1 MPLIDRVKLLH
12 IKQNWKRMNLSKVL
26 PELLA
31 YIRELEDMLESGQVT
46 VNVGAI
52 KATIDAG
59 PDGKLGT
66 KDDSVQLSRAKRKP
80 AAKKRA
86 PAKTRAPAKKKS

>member
-1 MPLIDRVKLLH
+1 MPLINRPRLH
-12 IKQNWKRMNLSKVL
+12 EIRKNWKRMNLSRVL
-26 PELLA
+26 PELLS
-31 YIRELEDMLESGQVT
+31 YIAELEEQVQAGQVT

-52 KATIDAG
+52 KATVDAG

-66 KDDSVQLSRAKRKP
+66 EDDSVKLSRAKRKP

-86 PAKTRAPAKKKS
+86 PAKKKS

>member
-1 MPLIDRVKLLH
+1 MPLIKRPRLQEIRK
-12 IKQNWKRMNLSKVL
+12 NWKRMNLSRVL

-31 YIRELEDMLESGQVT
+31 YIRELEGMLESGQIT

-59 PDGKLGT
+59 PDGKMGT
-66 KDDSVQLSRAKRKP
+66 KDDSVKLSRAKRKP

-86 PAKTRAPAKKKS
+86 PAKKKS